1 MQLIGPTRLSGD
13 MSNFTKGE
21 NGLYRVPIVAL
32 GERLRDNFG
41 LTIGEHSHFD
51 PVDPVHS
58 SNSYHY
64 YDEAIDVQDWRSDDI
79 DGVDWRT
86 RTGNLETLMR
96 GSGAEVIGPNSGV
109 GGHDSHLHLA
119 AKDGIF
125 NLNEHQYQTLF
136 GGNAGGKLATFP
148 GISSRIES
156 GDNTS
161 TNSGSSSL
169 PDASTSTSESG
180 DIIANRS
187 SAKER
192 AENYSKMSAA
202 DINAEYDRIRSDD
215 PNKAATEGM
224 MMHKAYFGK
233 K

>member
-1 MQLIGPTRLSGD
+1 
-13 MSNFTKGE
+13 MSSFTKGE
-21 NGLYRVPIVAL
+21 DGLYRVPIIAL

-41 LTIGEHSHFD
+41 LTIREHSHFD

-58 SNSYHY
+58 PNSYHY

-79 DGVDWRT
+79 NGVDWRT
-86 RTGNLETLMR
+86 RTGNLETLLR
-96 GSGAEVIGPNSGV
+96 GSGAEVIGPNSGIS
-109 GGHDSHLHLA
+109 GHDSHLHLA

-125 NLNEHQYQTLF
+125 TLNDHQYQTLF

-148 GISSRIES
+148 GVSSRIES
-156 GDNTS
+156 GDNTPA
-161 TNSGSSSL
+161 NSGTPSS
-169 PDASTSTSESG
+169 SESG
-180 DIIANRS
+180 DTIASRS

-192 AENYSKMSAA
+192 ATNYSKMSAA

>member
-1 MQLIGPTRLSGD
+1 
-13 MSNFTKGE
+13 MSSFTKGE
-21 NGLYRVPIVAL
+21 DGLYRVPIVAL

-41 LTIGEHSHFD
+41 LTIREHSHFD

-58 SNSYHY
+58 PNSYHY

-79 DGVDWRT
+79 NGVDWRT
-86 RTGNLETLMR
+86 RTGNLETLLR
-96 GSGAEVIGPNSGV
+96 GSGAEVIGPNSGIS
-109 GGHDSHLHLA
+109 GHDSHLHLA

-125 NLNEHQYQTLF
+125 TLNDHQYQTLF

-156 GDNTS
+156 GDDTPA
-161 TNSGSSSL
+161 NSGTPSS
-169 PDASTSTSESG
+169 SESG
-180 DIIANRS
+180 DIIASRS

-215 PNKAATEGM
+215 PNKAATAGM